1 MAFSLFRKRPPA
13 AVPGSDPK
21 PEPAASPV
29 EVVSSPSAL
38 FDEMRS
44 AATAAEQDAEAAST
58 ASSMAIANVQMVAGM
73 MGEMTSR
80 MQEVKDRVGSA
91 RDFVDRGA
99 SQSRRTTECIAR
111 LSKSVE
117 QIAATIASIRDI
129 AAMTNILALNAAIE
143 AARAGEAGAGFAVVA
158 NEVKSLATN
167 TARLTAE
174 IGREI
179 EAIRTAD
186 QEVEQGVVVVD
197 AAFAHFT
204 ALFGELTTAVDEQN
218 GSLGTVASFAREAG
232 ESVQGL
238 TERLDHIAGLAKQMV
253 LQCGPA
259 SSPCPLASGE
269 ASTTHP

>member
-1 MAFSLFRKRPPA
+1 MPAMAVADDA
-13 AVPGSDPK
+13 APWRAVFD
-21 PEPAASPV
+21 ELRTAAS
-29 EVVSSPSAL
+29 E
-38 FDEMRS
+38 
-44 AATAAEQDAEAAST
+44 AEGDAEAASS

-80 MQEVKDRVGSA
+80 MQEVKDKVGSA
-91 RDFVDRGA
+91 REFVDRGA
-99 SQSRRTTECIAR
+99 TQSRRTTGCIAR

-158 NEVKSLATN
+158 NEVKALATN

-179 EAIRTAD
+179 EAIRSAD

-197 AAFAHFT
+197 AAFAHFA
-204 ALFGELTTAVDEQN
+204 ALFGELTMAVDEQN

-238 TERLDHIAGLAKQMV
+238 NERLDHIAGLAKQMV
-253 LQCGPA
+253 GQCRGTECRGGPA
-259 SSPCPLASGE
+259 SGAEPNPRS
-269 ASTTHP
+269 

>member
-1 MAFSLFRKRPPA
+1 MAFSLFRKRPA
-13 AVPGSDPK
+13 AALPGSDPK
-21 PEPAASPV
+21 PEPTASPV
-29 EVVSSPSAL
+29 EVASSPIAV
-38 FDEMRS
+38 FDELRS
-44 AATAAEQDAEAAST
+44 AANAAEQDAEAAST

-80 MQEVKDRVGSA
+80 MQEVKDKVGSA
-91 RDFVDRGA
+91 REFVDRGA
-99 SQSRRTTECIAR
+99 SQSRRTTGCIAR

-158 NEVKSLATN
+158 NEVKALASN
-167 TARLTAE
+167 TARLVAE
-174 IGREI
+174 IGGEI

-197 AAFAHFT
+197 AAFAHFA

-218 GSLGTVASFAREAG
+218 GSLGTVAAFAREAG

-238 TERLDHIAGLAKQMV
+238 NERLDHIAGLAKQMV
-253 LQCGPA
+253 GTCNTT
-259 SSPCPLASGE
+259 SGD

>member
-1 MAFSLFRKRPPA
+1 MAFSLFRKRSAA
-13 AVPGSDPK
+13 AVLG
-21 PEPAASPV
+21 PEPAPATTPSSA
-29 EVVSSPSAL
+29 EVVSPPSAAL
-38 FDEMRS
+38 DDLRT

-80 MQEVKDRVGSA
+80 MQEVKDKVGSA
-91 RDFVDRGA
+91 RDFVERGA

-129 AAMTNILALNAAIE
+129 ASMTNILALNAAIE

-158 NEVKSLATN
+158 NEVKALATN
-167 TARLTAE
+167 TARLVAE

-179 EAIRTAD
+179 EAIRSAD

-197 AAFAHFT
+197 SAFAHF
-204 ALFGELTTAVDEQN
+204 ASLFGELTAAVDEQN

-238 TERLDHIAGLAKQMV
+238 TDRLDHIAGLAKQMV
-253 LQCGPA
+253 GRCRPTESQRPA
-259 SSPCPLASGE
+259 SDE
-269 ASTTHP
+269 ATDPHP